1 MTRMELP
8 DTIDLSVAPE
18 LGALALLDA
27 SLVVADQ
34 ALRLEHAELE
44 HALRRH
50 DPNRPPEALVA
61 SLLTE
66 RFRELRSLLGIYV
79 VAVRRDDIPF

>member
-1 MTRMELP
+1 MTRLELP

-18 LGALALLDA
+18 LGPLALLDA

-34 ALRLEHAELE
+34 ALRLEHTDLQ
-44 HALRRH
+44 HALRHH
-50 DPNRPPEALVA
+50 DPNRPPEVLVA
-61 SLLTE
+61 SLLTA
-66 RFRELRSLLGIYV
+66 RLRELRSLLAIYV